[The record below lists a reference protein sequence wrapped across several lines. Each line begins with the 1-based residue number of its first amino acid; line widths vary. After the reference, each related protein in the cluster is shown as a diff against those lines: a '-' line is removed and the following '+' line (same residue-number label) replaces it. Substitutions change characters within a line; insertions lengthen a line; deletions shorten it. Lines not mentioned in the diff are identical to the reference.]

1 MAPEVLGRATKTL
14 PEVKDPRLIV
24 GFHGADDA
32 GVVRLDDERALVQ
45 TVDFFTPVV
54 DDPHTYGRIA
64 AANALSDVYAMGGVP
79 LSALNILCF
88 PEGALPEWVL
98 EAILAGGQ
106 DAVTESGAL
115 LVGGHS
121 VRDKELKFGM
131 SVTGVVHPER
141 CWTNAGAQPG
151 DCLILTKALGTGVLT
166 TALKRGVVDR
176 AAIEPAVRSMA
187 ALNRGARD
195 AAVEGVVHGAT
206 DVTGFGL
213 GGHGWEMARASGVTL
228 EFWWSSLPLLPG
240 ALEAAEAGA
249 VPGGTKKNRRY
260 PGDRLTV
267 DPACPSVATDLL
279 LDPQTSGGLLLA
291 VPASERHGL
300 QERLN
305 RSGCI
310 SAWVGQVREGPA
322 AVRLVAQAPDSG

>member
-14 PEVKDPRLIV
+14 PKVEDPRLLV

-54 DDPHTYGRIA
+54 DDPRTYGRIA

-106 DAVTESGAL
+106 EAVSEAGAL

-141 CWTNAGAQPG
+141 CWTNAGAKPG

-166 TALKRGVVDR
+166 TALKRGVVAR
-176 AAIEPAVRSMA
+176 ADIEPAVRSMA
-187 ALNRGARD
+187 ELNRGARD
-195 AAVEGVVHGAT
+195 AAVEG
-206 DVTGFGL
+206 L
-213 GGHGWEMARASGVTL
+213 
-228 EFWWSSLPLLPG
+228 SLIHISEP
-240 ALEAAEAGA
+240 
-249 VPGGTKKNRRY
+249 TRR
-260 PGDRLTV
+260 
-267 DPACPSVATDLL
+267 S
-279 LDPQTSGGLLLA
+279 
-291 VPASERHGL
+291 
-300 QERLN
+300 
-305 RSGCI
+305 
-310 SAWVGQVREGPA
+310 
-322 AVRLVAQAPDSG
+322 